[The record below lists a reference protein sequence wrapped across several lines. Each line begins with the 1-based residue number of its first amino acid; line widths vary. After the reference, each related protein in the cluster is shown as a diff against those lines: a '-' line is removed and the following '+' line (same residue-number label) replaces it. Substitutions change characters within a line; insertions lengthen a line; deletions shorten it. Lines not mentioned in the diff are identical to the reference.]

1 MSIKLRFFFPFWP
14 PHVSIQK
21 KKYRLIFVYGTNERC
36 WRASDSN
43 TRRAVLSHSAG
54 GFVEVWNVPLFARN
68 IVIFEV
74 IKYSNP
80 YRIHINDIDTKSIDK
95 RKYRYKKYRYMWGPK
110 RKEEPKLLYF
120 LNLNGFLRF
129 LGKGSLHVY
138 PDYFYF
144 YIKSFTYLYMVS
156 FVNIETPLV
165 LIGHPETFHAGSL
178 IHTVF
183 F

>member
-1 MSIKLRFFFPFWP
+1 
-14 PHVSIQK
+14 
-21 KKYRLIFVYGTNERC
+21 
-36 WRASDSN
+36 
-43 TRRAVLSHSAG
+43 
-54 GFVEVWNVPLFARN
+54 
-68 IVIFEV
+68 
-74 IKYSNP
+74 
-80 YRIHINDIDTKSIDK
+80 
-95 RKYRYKKYRYMWGPK
+95 MWGPK

-165 LIGHPETFHAGSL
+165 LIGHPETSCRITYTYCVSLTCFHVCYRPETFFIAHIIIIMQHKISGL
-178 IHTVF
+178 YVYVF
-183 F
+183 FF